1 MTPAVTPIR
10 IGVVTAALL
19 AIFAALALYE
29 TVALAA
35 TREEAAAGA
44 CALGLGLLVT
54 HPRARRSF
62 LLPVAAVGVGALAV
76 HASSSGVPSAIFG
89 ALGGYLLGTFVRVT
103 SRVARLARG
112 PR

>member
-1 MTPAVTPIR
+1 VTPVR

-19 AIFAALALYE
+19 GIFAALAGYE
-29 TVALAA
+29 TVVLADGG
-35 TREEAAAGA
+35 EEAVAGA
-44 CALGLGLLVT
+44 CAVALGLLLT

-62 LLPVAAVGVGALAV
+62 LLPVAAAGVGALAV
-76 HASSSGVPSAIFG
+76 HASSTGVPSAIFG